1 MWLEIPQWPMGYNCL
16 WIEIPIYNLLHGL
29 MDIFLIHSIIKTK
42 MEGKISMFMMKSSLF
57 QNLYNPIG
65 DQLSNLYSTGSAGGI
80 STRCQQKF
88 VERFSSSAV

>member
-1 MWLEIPQWPMGYNCL
+1 
-16 WIEIPIYNLLHGL
+16 
-29 MDIFLIHSIIKTK
+29 
-42 MEGKISMFMMKSSLF
+42 MEGIISMFMMKSSLF

>member
-1 MWLEIPQWPMGYNCL
+1 
-16 WIEIPIYNLLHGL
+16 
-29 MDIFLIHSIIKTK
+29 

-57 QNLYNPIG
+57 QNLYNPIE

>member
-1 MWLEIPQWPMGYNCL
+1 
-16 WIEIPIYNLLHGL
+16 
-29 MDIFLIHSIIKTK
+29 

-57 QNLYNPIG
+57 QNFYNPRG

-88 VERFSSSAV
+88 VERFSSSAVLLELKSLKPSEHYKVYLV